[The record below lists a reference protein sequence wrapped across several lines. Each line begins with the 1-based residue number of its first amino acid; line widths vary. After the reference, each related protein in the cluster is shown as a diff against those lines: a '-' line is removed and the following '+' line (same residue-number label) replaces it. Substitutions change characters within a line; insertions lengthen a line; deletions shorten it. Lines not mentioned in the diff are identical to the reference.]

1 MQIREITS
9 GLRFPEGPVWMP
21 DGSIVLVEIQAG
33 CVTRVAPD
41 GAKTRIATTGGGPNG
56 AAVGPD
62 GALYVCNNGGFEWHE
77 VGGLTLPGDQPADYS
92 GGRIERIDLATG
104 AVDVLYRDCNGNPLR
119 GPNDLVF
126 DAAKPSDQQGGGGF
140 WFTDHGK
147 NRARERDR
155 GGLYW
160 ARADG
165 SEIREVVY
173 PLDSPNGVG
182 LSPDGRR
189 VYVAETWTGRVW
201 WWAIAEPGR
210 VVPAL
215 GLGASGGTLLAGLP
229 GFQLFDSLAVDA
241 AGHVCVATLAN
252 GGITSISPDGA
263 AIEHFALPDP
273 LVTNLC
279 FGGPERRTAFAT
291 LSGTGKLVAFEWPRP
306 GLPLAY

>member
-1 MQIREITS
+1 MAGAPEVVEIAS
-9 GLRFPEGPVWMP
+9 GLAFPEGPVWRP

-33 CVTRVAPD
+33 RVTRVRPD
-41 GAKTRIATTGGGPNG
+41 GARETIATPGGGPNG
-56 AAVGPD
+56 AAIGPD
-62 GALYVCNNGGFEWHE
+62 GALYVCNNGGFEWHS
-77 VGGLTLPGDQPADYS
+77 VGGLTVPGHQARDYS
-92 GGRIERIDLATG
+92 GGRIERVDLASG
-104 AVDVLYRDCNGNPLR
+104 AVDVLYDRCGAHPLR

-126 DAAKPSDQQGGGGF
+126 DDSGGF

-147 NRARERDR
+147 IRERDRDR

-165 SEIREVVY
+165 SEIREVAY

-189 VYVAETWTGRVW
+189 VYVAETFTGRVW
-201 WWAIAEPGR
+201 WWEVAAPG
-210 VVPAL
+210 VLKSAPDLL
-215 GLGASGGTLLAGLP
+215 GHGGTLLVGLP
-229 GFQLFDSLAVDA
+229 GLQLLDSLAVD
-241 AGHVCVATLAN
+241 GEGFVCVATIGN

-263 AIEHFALPDP
+263 RVEHLPLPDP

-279 FGGPERRTAFAT
+279 FGGPDLRTAFAT
-291 LSGTGKLVAFEWPRP
+291 LSGTGRLVHFPWPRP

>member
-1 MQIREITS
+1 MQIREITT

-33 CVTRVAPD
+33 AVTRVAPD
-41 GAKTRIATTGGGPNG
+41 GTKTRIATPGGGPNG
-56 AAVGPD
+56 GAIGPD
-62 GALYVCNNGGFEWHE
+62 GKLYVCNNGGFEWHE

-104 AVDVLYRDCNGNPLR
+104 AVEVLYRDCKGNPLR

-126 DAAKPSDQQGGGGF
+126 DFEGGGF

-173 PLDSPNGVG
+173 PLDAPNGVG

-201 WWAIAEPGR
+201 WWQIAEPGS

-241 AGHVCVATLAN
+241 DGHVCVATLAN
-252 GGITSISPDGA
+252 GGITAISPDGA
-263 AIEHFALPDP
+263 RIEHFALPDP
-273 LVTNLC
+273 LTTNVC
-279 FGGPERRTAFAT
+279 FGGPGLRTAFAT
-291 LSGTGKLVAFEWPRP
+291 LSGTGKLVAFEWPRA
-306 GLPLAY
+306 GLPLAF

>member
-9 GLRFPEGPVWMP
+9 GLAFPEGPVWMP
-21 DGSIVLVEIQAG
+21 DGSIVLVEIKAG
-33 CVTRVAPD
+33 TVTRVAPD
-41 GAKTRIATTGGGPNG
+41 GTKTRIATTGGGPNG

-62 GALYVCNNGGFEWHE
+62 GKLYVANNGGFEWHD
-77 VGGLTLPGDQPADYS
+77 VGGLTLPGDQPADYG
-92 GGRIERIDLATG
+92 GGRIERVDLATG
-104 AVDVLYRDCNGNPLR
+104 TVEVLYRDCDGHPLR

-126 DAAKPSDQQGGGGF
+126 DFTGGGF

-147 NRARERDR
+147 IRKRERDR

-182 LSPDGRR
+182 ISPDGRR

-201 WWAIAEPGR
+201 WWQIAEPGR

-215 GLGASGGTLLAGLP
+215 GLGAEGGTLLAGLP

-241 AGHVCVATLAN
+241 EGHVCVATLAN
-252 GGITSISPDGA
+252 GGITAISPDGA
-263 AIEHFALPDP
+263 RIEHFALPDP
-273 LVTNLC
+273 LTTNVC
-279 FGGPERRTAFAT
+279 FGGPGLRTAFAT

-306 GLPLAY
+306 GLALAF

>member
-1 MQIREITS
+1 MQIREIAS
-9 GLRFPEGPVWMP
+9 GLEFPEGPVWMP
-21 DGSIVLVEIQAG
+21 DGSIVLVEIKG
-33 CVTRVAPD
+33 GRVTRVAPD
-41 GAKTRIATTGGGPNG
+41 GARAAIATPGGGPNG
-56 AAVGPD
+56 AAIGPD
-62 GALYVCNNGGFEWHE
+62 GKLYVCNNGGFEWHE
-77 VGGLTLPGDQPADYS
+77 VGGLTLPGEQPADYS

-104 AVDVLYRDCNGNPLR
+104 AVEVVYRSCNGNALR

-126 DAAKPSDQQGGGGF
+126 DSAGGGF

-147 NRARERDR
+147 TRARERDR

-201 WWAIAEPGR
+201 WWEVAEPGR
-210 VVPAL
+210 VVPAF

-241 AGHVCVATLAN
+241 EGHVCVATIGN
-252 GGITSISPDGA
+252 GGITAISPDGA
-263 AIEHFALPDP
+263 RIEHFALPDP
-273 LVTNLC
+273 LTTNLC
-279 FGGPERRTAFAT
+279 FGGPGLRTAYAT
-291 LSGTGKLVAFEWPRP
+291 LSATGKLVSFEWPRP
-306 GLPLAY
+306 GLPLAF